1 MRDTC
6 NSMLICMLPRTK
18 SVRNVRF
25 GCIIFSALAVASGCR
40 VLSPDWNGTWKLN
53 VPKSTFQDQVITI
66 ISISADGEYR
76 YDDGFV
82 SNTFR
87 CDGVY
92 RPIPMGNNRT
102 QACVKSSATTL
113 DRTRME
119 NGVKT
124 NTYHWELSAGGK
136 IFTATATSFRPSGP
150 VSAGQLVATRIS
162 GSNDFAGEWK
172 DTSFG
177 QPPSELTLR
186 LDGQYLHINYPN
198 VGNYVDAPLNG
209 ADAAV
214 HGPLAPEGMIYSVQ
228 SAGRREISILTKR
241 NGKLPKQGSLELS
254 ADGKVITES
263 WWTPGQPSDKSTF
276 VYERQ

>member
-1 MRDTC
+1 MR
-6 NSMLICMLPRTK
+6 NA
-18 SVRNVRF
+18 RF
-25 GCIIFSALAVASGCR
+25 GWVVLCALAATVGCR
-40 VLSPDWNGTWKLN
+40 SSSRDWNGTWKLN
-53 VPKSTFQDQVITI
+53 VPKSSSHAQAITI

-92 RPIPMGNNRT
+92 RPIGNNRT

-150 VSAGQLVATRIS
+150 VIMGQIVANRIS

-172 DTSFG
+172 DTSFF
-177 QPPSELTLR
+177 QPPPELTLR
-186 LDGQYLHINYPN
+186 LDSQYLHISYPS

-214 HGPLAPEGMIYSVQ
+214 QGPLAPEGVTYSVRL
-228 SAGRREISILTKR
+228 AGRREISILTKR
-241 NGKLPKQGSLELS
+241 NGNPLTQGSLELS
-254 ADGKVITES
+254 GDGRIITES
-263 WWTPGQPSDKSTF
+263 WWNPGQPADKGTF
-276 VYERQ
+276 VYERK